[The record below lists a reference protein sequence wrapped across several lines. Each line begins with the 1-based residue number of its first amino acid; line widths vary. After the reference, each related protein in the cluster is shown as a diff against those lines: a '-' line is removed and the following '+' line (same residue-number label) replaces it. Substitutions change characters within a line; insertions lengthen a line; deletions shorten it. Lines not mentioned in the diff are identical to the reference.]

1 MRAKEKLLVVDDDP
15 NLRKTLADILRIKG
29 YESVMVG
36 SGAEAIAV
44 AGQDRISLALIDLML
59 PDMSGLDVMTR
70 IKALSPLTEAIV
82 LTGHA
87 SLETAIEATG
97 KGAFSYLL
105 KPYQMED
112 LLLIIR
118 HAMERR
124 QAQEEIQRLASYARL
139 NPNPVIEMDSSGN
152 VTYLN
157 PAAQKHFPELTSS
170 ASKYPLLEGVDGLF
184 AAFRGDG
191 EQEIVRE
198 IALGTAVYE
207 ERIYYVRESDLIRF
221 YVLDVTARKRAD
233 EQLRKLAQAVEQ
245 SPESIV
251 ITDLDAN
258 IEYVNGA
265 FLRIT
270 GYGREELIGRNP
282 RILQSDKTPRENY
295 DALWRSLSRG
305 ETWEGEFINRRKDG
319 SEYTEFAIITPI
331 RQADGRISHY
341 VAVKEDITDKKHA
354 SQELERLNRQN
365 ELILT
370 SAWEGIYGA
379 DTEGIINFINPAAA
393 SLLSYTRDELLGK
406 DAHTTLHH
414 SKPDGSP
421 YRRAECPMQ
430 LSLANGLEIRGVEE
444 TLWRKDGSPLPVL
457 FSSLPIM
464 DEGAIVGAVTTF
476 QDISELKRYQLQL
489 ERQSNYDDLTGL
501 PNRNLLTDR
510 LSQAAARCQ
519 REQKKL
525 AVLVFNLDRFKE
537 VNDSLGRA
545 VGDSV
550 LRETA
555 ERMRHLVRE
564 TDTLARSG
572 GDEFVLV
579 GEVAEE
585 EDAAYLARRI
595 MLTLSQPFL
604 IEGGDL
610 SLHAGV
616 GISVLPKDG
625 WNSEILLNNAMVAMY
640 RTKATSGNNFL
651 FYSAEMNAHSLERL
665 NMENELRRAVERNEL
680 LLFYQP
686 QMSLRNGEIIGMEAL
701 LRWQHPLRGLVSPME
716 FIPLAEETGLIVP
729 IGEWVLRTACAQNQA
744 WQAAGLPAVA
754 VAVNLS
760 ARQFEGQDMV
770 ALTAQ
775 VLRETGLD
783 PSYLEL
789 ELTESAAMGNAEA
802 FIGVTEAL
810 KGLGVTLS
818 IDDFGTGYS
827 SLSYLKR
834 FALDRLKIDQSFV
847 RDIVQ
852 NPDSAA
858 IAVTVIALAHGLGLS
873 VIAEGVE
880 TEAQLNFLRTRGCDE
895 MQGFYFSKPLPG
907 AEFEQLLRER
917 RKLVFP
923 AAAELPVQTLLL
935 VDDEPS
941 ILSALKRVLRRE
953 GYQILTATSA
963 AEGMELLATHQVA
976 VVMSD
981 QRMPHVTGAEFLA
994 KVRVMYPD
1002 TVRII
1007 LSGYTELKTLTEVV
1021 NRGEIYKFL
1030 EKPWDEAALRE
1041 TLREAFRHYEE
1052 RRSARDD
1059 AI

>member
-1 MRAKEKLLVVDDDP
+1 MSAKEKLLVVDDDP
-15 NLRKTLADILRIKG
+15 NLRKTLADILRVKG

-44 AGQDRISLALIDLML
+44 AGQEKISLALIDLML

-70 IKALSPLTEAIV
+70 IKAVSPLTEAIV

-97 KGAFSYLL
+97 KGAFSYLI

-139 NPNPVIEMDSSGN
+139 NPNPVIEVDSGGN

-198 IALGTAVYE
+198 IVLGAAVYE
-207 ERIYYVRESDLIRF
+207 ERIYYVQESDLIRF

-295 DALWRSLSRG
+295 NALWQSLSRG
-305 ETWEGEFINRRKDG
+305 ETWEGEFINLRKDG

-354 SQELERLNRQN
+354 SQELDRLNRQN

-393 SLLSYTRDELLGK
+393 SLLCYTRDELLGK
-406 DAHTTLHH
+406 DAHATLHH

-421 YRRAECPMQ
+421 YRREECPMH
-430 LSLANGLEIRGVEE
+430 LSLVDGLEVRGVEE

-464 DEGAIVGAVTTF
+464 DGGAIVGAVTSF

-564 TDTLARSG
+564 MDTLARSG

-585 EDAAYLARRI
+585 EDAAFLARRI

-604 IEGGDL
+604 IEGRDL

-640 RTKATSGNNFL
+640 RTKATGGNNFL
-651 FYSAEMNAHSLERL
+651 FYSVEMNAHSLERL
-665 NMENELRRAVERNEL
+665 NMESELRRAVERNEL

-729 IGEWVLRTACAQNQA
+729 IGEWVLRTACAQNLA

-760 ARQFEGQDMV
+760 ARQFEGQDIV
-770 ALTAQ
+770 ALTTQ
-775 VLRETGLD
+775 VLHETGLD
-783 PSYLEL
+783 ASYLEL

-834 FALDRLKIDQSFV
+834 FALDRLIIDQSFV

-895 MQGFYFSKPLPG
+895 MQGFYFSRPLPA

-917 RKLVFP
+917 RILALP
-923 AAAELPVQTLLL
+923 AADELPYLLL
-935 VDDEPS
+935 VDDEPH
-941 ILSALKRVLRRE
+941 ILSALKRQMRRE

-963 AEGMELLATHQVA
+963 QEGLELLATHQVA

-994 KVRVMYPD
+994 KARVMYPD

-1041 TLREAFRHYEE
+1041 TLRDAFRHYEE
-1052 RRSARDD
+1052 RRSARNDT
-1059 AI
+1059 I